1 MGCPVVFKCH
11 LFPRFELTMA
21 RPQLTI
27 GCPKARSQSFQ
38 LWQLENLFTFLNVW
52 NNNNNN
58 NDDDDNNSYILSIIN
73 VNWIEFSLFLL
84 VKFGGCLIHL
94 FPCIWILVVSI
105 GLSHD
110 WGMQL
115 TLIIPKTSLNE
126 PNIQINRRRYN
137 WPSWRR
143 WEIKIMDLKHKTTFL
158 WVPYHDFPPHFEDLA
173 EPDPFQHM
181 PTWFPFQPPI
191 MQSLITEVSSEINM
205 VIHFRDVFTFS
216 ASSRAVI
223 WSESTAAASSASF
236 FCRSAWA
243 RTLYEENSLSRRF
256 ICKKKKKSHQANY
269 DFK

>member
-1 MGCPVVFKCH
+1 MTFTLSIYLIYNSRFSQTNKIRREFLSPPPGKWVHCKHNEETADSIFNHSPVLSWVLMGCPVVFKCH

-27 GCPKARSQSFQ
+27 GCPKARPQSFQ

-52 NNNNNN
+52 NNNNDDV
-58 NDDDDNNSYILSIIN
+58 DDDDNNSYILSIIN

-84 VKFGGCLIHL
+84 VKFGDCLVHL

-191 MQSLITEVSSEINM
+191 MQV
-205 VIHFRDVFTFS
+205 
-216 ASSRAVI
+216 
-223 WSESTAAASSASF
+223 W
-236 FCRSAWA
+236 
-243 RTLYEENSLSRRF
+243 
-256 ICKKKKKSHQANY
+256 
-269 DFK
+269 